1 MPADSMKVIVTMA
14 VEVDPAAWAE
24 LYSDGPD
31 MSRRAIRDDV
41 KQYVRSQV
49 ALSAAGE
56 EEAIVSVCIRN
67 GG

>member
-1 MPADSMKVIVTMA
+1 MKVIVTMA

-24 LYSDGPD
+24 LYGDGPG
-31 MSRRAIRDDV
+31 MSRRAIREDV

-49 ALSAAGE
+49 ALSAAADEG
-56 EEAIVSVCIRN
+56 AILSAYVRN